1 MDKVAAESYIFA
13 KASGNIGKSFVGSR
27 AYLLFEQKSISD
39 LWVLLFKSQPPLLP
53 DSLLAKEL
61 ETEAFNRFINQYKYF
76 ISLYDKPV
84 DILVNQL
91 EICEAENI
99 QSPEPDV
106 KIEFIKKI
114 WKSLPN
120 KLSDSNASLN
130 NLYKEEFILKNITW
144 ALRLKIFY
152 KMKKE
157 DIIPK
162 LMYVTDN
169 PDADDPLAAPAI
181 QVLDYPLSNYSLWK
195 KWKYKK
201 YLNPVIDEQNWQ
213 VDPSWIENAVKL
225 KIQKMANNLFH
236 QYPNTTTSLIAWFLI
251 KNYELSCIK
260 TAVES
265 LRLNINSEEAMCAV
279 GLLDKGAVNG

>member
-1 MDKVAAESYIFA
+1 MDKDAAQSYIFA
-13 KASGNIGKSFVGSR
+13 KASGNIGKSFIGSR
-27 AYLLFEQKSISD
+27 AHLLFEQKSISD
-39 LWVLLFKSQPPLLP
+39 LWILLFKSQPPLLP

-84 DILVNQL
+84 DILISQL

-114 WKSLPN
+114 WKSLPYEIT
-120 KLSDSNASLN
+120 DSNTSLN

-144 ALRLKIFY
+144 ALRLKLFY
-152 KMKKE
+152 KMKKDE
-157 DIIPK
+157 IIPK
-162 LMYVTDN
+162 LMYVTEKLDI
-169 PDADDPLAAPAI
+169 DDPLAGPAI
-181 QVLDYPLSNYSLWK
+181 SILDYPVNNYNIWK

-201 YLNPVIDEQNWQ
+201 YLNPVIDEKDWQ
-213 VDPSWIENAVKL
+213 IDPSWIENSVKL
-225 KIQKMANNLFH
+225 RIHKMANNLFH
-236 QYPNTTTSLIAWFLI
+236 QYPNTTASLIAWFLI

-265 LRLNINSEEAMCAV
+265 LRLNINSEEAMSAA
-279 GLLDKGAVNG
+279 GLLEAGVVNG

>member
-13 KASGNIGKSFVGSR
+13 KASGNIGKSFIGSR
-27 AYLLFEQKSISD
+27 AHLLFEQKSISD
-39 LWVLLFKSQPPLLP
+39 LWILLFKSQPPLLP